1 MPVYLTLQPIRRA
14 ALCLTAKPGGSYPT
28 FSPLPRGVIA
38 HHDDAPPP
46 FAGAVIFCHV
56 ASAVTRGF
64 PLGSMALFVART
76 FLMRFPKGTSPAT
89 DRPADYC
96 GAKLV
101 TFLHLDKQH
110 RRHKKMP
117 SMLLHLYSFI
127 RECLK
132 GRQAACATDWCAAR
146 EPDANATRSA
156 VEPPW

>member
-14 ALCLTAKPGGSYPT
+14 ALCLTAKPGGL
-28 FSPLPRGVIA
+28 LPHLFTLAPGGDSA
-38 HHDDAPPP
+38 SDDAPPP

-146 EPDANATRSA
+146 EPDANAARSVA
-156 VEPPW
+156 PPW